1 MRSEPSRKGS
11 QVMVKLVHINL
22 EKKEKDKQ
30 QLSAM
35 MRSQPPMKGCQV
47 VVKLVQINVNEIK
60 ETSSK

>member
-1 MRSEPSRKGS
+1 
-11 QVMVKLVHINL
+11 MVKLVHINL

-47 VVKLVQINVNEIK
+47 VVILVQINLYEIK
-60 ETSSK
+60 ETSSN